1 MASPIAKKNRRL
13 DYLTLYLRLE
23 DLMAKPV
30 KDPTE
35 DKYVQQFQKHLAE
48 VDPFILVVL
57 KSHLIMESV
66 VDNVIRLIFF
76 HPDIL
81 LDARMNFF
89 HKVEILRAYALREDE
104 MSIWQLMHA
113 IAELRNEIAHNLE
126 PKKRE
131 SRIAKVRKLYLSEA
145 SPEHAKEHKDAE
157 DGEIVIYASSL
168 CTGFLG
174 EFEKDIGSLRGMID
188 KIADANVPRNPD
200 GSLKKKSKKGFD
212 A

>member
-1 MASPIAKKNRRL
+1 
-13 DYLTLYLRLE
+13 
-23 DLMAKPV
+23 MAK
-30 KDPTE
+30 DLNE
-35 DKYVQQFQKHLAE
+35 DKYAQQFQKHLAE
-48 VDPFILVVL
+48 VDAFILVVL
-57 KSHLIMESV
+57 KSHLIMESAI
-66 VDNVIRLIFF
+66 DNIIRLIFF
-76 HPDIL
+76 YPDIL

-89 HKVEILRAYALREDE
+89 HKIEVVRAYALRENE

-113 IAELRNEIAHNLE
+113 IAELRNEVAHNLE

-131 SRIAKVRKLYLSEA
+131 ARMAKLRKLYLSET
-145 SPEHAKEHKDAE
+145 SPEHADTHKNAE

-174 EFEKDIGSLRGMID
+174 EFEKDIRSLRGMID

>member
-1 MASPIAKKNRRL
+1 MEPS
-13 DYLTLYLRLE
+13 D
-23 DLMAKPV
+23 
-30 KDPTE
+30 
-35 DKYVQQFQKHLAE
+35 DKYVQQFKKHLGE
-48 VDPFILVVL
+48 IDPLILVVL
-57 KSHLIMESV
+57 KSHLVMESAI
-66 VDNVIRLIFF
+66 DNIIRLIFF

-81 LDARMNFF
+81 LNARMNFF

-131 SRIAKVRKLYLSEA
+131 SRMAKVRKLYLSETL
-145 SPEHAKEHKDAE
+145 PECANEHRDAE

-174 EFEKDIGSLRGMID
+174 EFEKDIGSLRSMID
-188 KIADANVPRNPD
+188 KIADANAPRSPD
-200 GSLKKKSKKGFD
+200 CSLKKKSKKGFD